1 MTECVVW
8 CAECRAGD
16 GGSKR
21 WRHLCE
27 ECAEEQLYRHKTV
40 FGHEP
45 WMVVVSEP
53 SMDLVRTIRRAA
65 RWWE

>member
-1 MTECVVW
+1 MW
-8 CAECRAGD
+8 CADCRAED
-16 GGSKR
+16 GGQKR

-27 ECAEEQLYRHKTV
+27 DCAQDQLYQHKTS

-45 WMVVVSEP
+45 WMVVVSE
-53 SMDLVRTIRRAA
+53 SSVELVRAIRMAG